1 MITVATMMELP
12 SACQNG
18 TVSSTWPTFVQNW
31 PPGSSGGQVAV
42 STVLSL
48 EPATN
53 DHQSG

>member
-1 MITVATMMELP
+1 MTVETMIELP

-18 TVSSTWPTFVQNW
+18 TVPSTSPTFFQNC

-42 STVLSL
+42 RTVLSL
-48 EPATN
+48 EPATA